1 MTPNL
6 ERFAGRIAAVL
17 LAAGGSS
24 RLGRPKQLLE
34 WRGEPLVRRAARAA
48 LDAGV
53 DELIVVAGSDRAAI
67 DGALDGLTLRVVTN
81 SSWTDG
87 IGSSIACGVRAAN
100 ADAVL
105 LLLSDQPAIDS
116 KLLRQLVDAG
126 RAGHEMVAC
135 RYAGVLGVP
144 ALFAGKQALACLTE
158 LEGDHGAR
166 ALLARDPSR
175 VFTVAA
181 EQAVFDV
188 DDERDWT
195 RWKEQHE
202 AD

>member
-1 MTPNL
+1 MTPNR
-6 ERFAGRIAAVL
+6 EPFTGRIAAVL

-34 WRGEPLVRRAARAA
+34 WRGEPLVRHAARAA

-53 DELIVVAGSDRAAI
+53 DELIVVAGADRAAI
-67 DGALDGLTLRVVTN
+67 DDTLDGLVLRVVTN
-81 SSWTDG
+81 PSWTDG
-87 IGSSIACGVRAAN
+87 IGSSIACGVRAAD

-144 ALFAGKQALACLTE
+144 ALFAGKQALACLIE
-158 LEGDHGAR
+158 LEGDQGAR

-175 VFTVAA
+175 VFAIGA
-181 EQAVFDV
+181 EQAAFDV
-188 DDERDWT
+188 DDERDWA
-195 RWKEQHE
+195 RWKEQHD

>member
-1 MTPNL
+1 VTPNR
-6 ERFAGRIAAVL
+6 EPFAGRIAAVL

-34 WRGEPLVRRAARAA
+34 WRDEPLVRHAARAA

-53 DELIVVAGSDRAAI
+53 DELIVVAGADRAAI
-67 DGALDGLTLRVVTN
+67 DDALDGLALRVVTN
-81 SSWTDG
+81 PSWTDG
-87 IGSSIACGVRAAN
+87 IGSSIACGVRAAD

-135 RYAGVLGVP
+135 RYAGGLGVP
-144 ALFAGKQALACLTE
+144 ALFAGKQTLACLVE
-158 LEGDHGAR
+158 LDGDRGAR
-166 ALLARDPSR
+166 ALLARDPSS
-175 VFTVAA
+175 VFAIPA
-181 EQAVFDV
+181 EQAAFDV
-188 DDERDWT
+188 DDERDWA
-195 RWKEQHE
+195 RWKEQYD